1 MSGQRDN
8 DYESDYMYDVETIVD
23 EDDVY
28 EKEVYEEEED
38 EKADVD
44 YEDDIE
50 EVENQLTEKDL
61 FGDISDMSDT
71 ENTEDEEYG
80 NSNTQC
86 AFPTTRVQIDRTEY
100 VSDLSMNDTKV
111 FETLDP
117 DEKKYL
123 PLNYIVS
130 SLMEWKFVQ
139 EACASGFRSV
149 ANLSRVSNKTIRE
162 IANISQHTLDK
173 KTAMIPKLN
182 QAFIDYAAQRGI

>member
-8 DYESDYMYDVETIVD
+8 DYESDYMYDAETLV
-23 EDDVY
+23 DDVY

-38 EKADVD
+38 EKADLD

-61 FGDISDMSDT
+61 FGEISDMSDT
-71 ENTEDEEYG
+71 EDEEDEKYG

-86 AFPTTRVQIDRTEY
+86 AFPTTKVKIDRTEY

>member
-8 DYESDYMYDVETIVD
+8 DYDSDYMYDVETIVD
-23 EDDVY
+23 D
-28 EKEVYEEEED
+28 VYEEEED
-38 EKADVD
+38 EKADID
-44 YEDDIE
+44 YESDVEIE
-50 EVENQLTEKDL
+50 EGENQLTEKDL
-61 FGDISDMSDT
+61 FGDISDMSD
-71 ENTEDEEYG
+71 TEDEEYG

>member
-8 DYESDYMYDVETIVD
+8 DYDSDYMYDVETIVD
-23 EDDVY
+23 E
-28 EKEVYEEEED
+28 EEED
-38 EKADVD
+38 EKADID
-44 YEDDIE
+44 YESDRE
-50 EVENQLTEKDL
+50 EGENQLTEKDL
-61 FGDISDMSDT
+61 FGDISDISD
-71 ENTEDEEYG
+71 TEDEEYG

-86 AFPTTRVQIDRTEY
+86 ALPTTKVQIDRTEY

-130 SLMEWKFVQ
+130 SLMEWKFIQ

-173 KTAMIPKLN
+173 KTATIPKLN
-182 QAFIDYAAQRGI
+182 QAFINYAAQRGI

>member
-1 MSGQRDN
+1 MSDPCDN
-8 DYESDYMYDVETIVD
+8 NYDSDFMYDAETIVD
-23 EDDVY
+23 D
-28 EKEVYEEEED
+28 VYEEEED
-38 EKADVD
+38 EKEDID
-44 YEDDIE
+44 YESDIE
-50 EVENQLTEKDL
+50 EVETQLTDKDL
-61 FGDISDMSDT
+61 FGDISDMSNT

-100 VSDLSMNDTKV
+100 VSDLTMNDTKV

-162 IANISQHTLDK
+162 IANISQHTLDT

-182 QAFIDYAAQRGI
+182 QAFINYAAQRGI